1 MNNVYLLNLGF
12 SQDSSATGTGRFM
25 EDTPANPIFLRS
37 RVWLKYQP
45 ATPPLPSWAVDNVQF
60 LTQALVPTQFAF
72 LQTTGPQLPLDPTD
86 YMVVR
91 MFPAPTV
98 TSGGRLRCTVVF
110 GRGSS
115 VPVTDSNLRQS
126 PLQQL
131 TSPIMPRAVVDT
143 DPLDT
148 TSWPTALSDGSWVWC
163 LGMIHPSTDS
173 TKDGRYTFNAGA
185 SFAPPIG
192 DPAMNNLYIYG
203 HDPTVVVKGGHGL

>member
-12 SQDSSATGTGRFM
+12 SQDSGATGTGRFM
-25 EDTPANPIFLRS
+25 EDTPTNPIFTRS

-45 ATPPLPSWAVDNVQF
+45 ATPPPPSWVVDNVQQ
-60 LTQALVPTQFAF
+60 LTQALDPTQFAF
-72 LQTTGPQLPLDPTD
+72 LQTTTSLLNMDPSD
-86 YMVVR
+86 FLVVR

-98 TSGGRLRCTVVF
+98 TTGGKLRCTVVF

-115 VPVTDSNLRQS
+115 VPPSDSNLRQS

-131 TSPIMPRAVVDT
+131 TSPMMPRSVVDT

-148 TSWPTALSDGSWVWC
+148 SKWPTALSDGSWAWC
-163 LGMIHPSTDS
+163 LGMIHPSTDA
-173 TKDGRYTFNAGA
+173 TKDSKYTFNAGA

-192 DPAMNNLYIYG
+192 DPAMNNLYLYG
-203 HDPTVVVKGGHGL
+203 HDPEVHVKGGGGV